1 MIFLKTLRETE
12 LRISRKERK
21 NFEKVCFC
29 FEKGD
34 LTYFLEL
41 LEKDKQVIF
50 LYLACKTSVTLTSI
64 TSQPAS
70 FILGFP
76 GLVLKKASQMM
87 FPWFPQ
93 LLQLQRYIEEIQ
105 DSRLWW
111 HDSLEAKWF
120 IDCH

>member
-21 NFEKVCFC
+21 NFEKVCYSN
-29 FEKGD
+29 EKGD

-87 FPWFPQ
+87 FP
-93 LLQLQRYIEEIQ
+93 
-105 DSRLWW
+105 
-111 HDSLEAKWF
+111 
-120 IDCH
+120 

>member
-1 MIFLKTLRETE
+1 MIFLKTSRETE

-87 FPWFPQ
+87 FP
-93 LLQLQRYIEEIQ
+93 
-105 DSRLWW
+105 
-111 HDSLEAKWF
+111 
-120 IDCH
+120 